1 MDAPDAITQT
11 QRLFTIE
18 AAVGY
23 LKSIGAVSVTVS
35 FVRTL
40 ISSGRVP
47 HIRLGRR
54 FYVSRTALD
63 EYLARHEKR
72 KT

>member
-18 AAVGY
+18 AAVEC
-23 LKSIGAVSVTVS
+23 LKSIGAVSATVS
-35 FVRTL
+35 LVRGL

-63 EYLARHEKR
+63 EYLVRHERR